1 MRIRLK
7 PKSPTSLIIDVAKA
21 NDKMNMDKDQNN
33 TSDKNNTISYLT
45 FEHIDSI
52 IETTINYRDRLL
64 MLLLSRTGCRVSEAL
79 SITVDDIDLTS
90 KLLTI
95 KHLKRRIK
103 LACPEC
109 SARLSHNS
117 NFCPGCGNKINETT
131 KLKLEQRHRR
141 LIPIDDETLVK
152 LEEYI
157 DRGGL
162 VDRNGRSML
171 FGINRHRVWQIIK
184 ECAVKAGLPRLINP
198 DTGKMHTVSPHSFRV
213 AFTVHWIQANDSTES
228 LKALQEHLGHQNFA
242 TTMRY
247 RKMNLEERRKYYDNI
262 RW

>member
-1 MRIRLK
+1 
-7 PKSPTSLIIDVAKA
+7 
-21 NDKMNMDKDQNN
+21 MNMDKDQNN
-33 TSDKNNTISYLT
+33 TSDKIITLSYLT

-52 IETTINYRDRLL
+52 IETTMNHRDRLL

-90 KLLTI
+90 KLITI

-103 LACPEC
+103 LTCPEC

-157 DRGGL
+157 DRGSP
-162 VDRNGRSML
+162 VDRNGRLML

-198 DTGKMHTVSPHSFRV
+198 DTGKMHSVGPHSFRV
-213 AFTVHWIQANDSTES
+213 AFTVRWIQANDSAES